1 MLHCTRSRL
10 THSQSKNSIKLLIS
24 TFTAFAMY
32 LLFDLWLF
40 NYGRRNVSIHK
51 KRYFWWSL
59 EIVCS
64 LQQPVMAQSGLK
76 FCAASS
82 PWPMTSKRNYVC
94 HGKQYTSYELYRTY
108 ISSVIRAVPEIILG
122 GQWLFCPE
130 GGYIITSSLSWGT
143 RIFKC
148 GGGSWY
154 SNLSWGWA
162 FVPFRMSL
170 GWKSKKIAAPPPP
183 PRIIYETALR
193 LDCTTYRWTYML
205 LLTTWP
211 WPSSSAVSHNNIFSS
226 VLKTVRFLFI
236 SCRHVTLTFNLKI
249 ALWVTA
255 AVGNLHTKLELL

>member
-32 LLFDLWLF
+32 LLTSRLTSDFLTMEDATCQF
-40 NYGRRNVSIHK
+40 IK

-148 GGGSWY
+148 GGSSWY
-154 SNLSWGWA
+154 WYSDLSWGVGVCA
-162 FVPFRMSL
+162 FPHVL
-170 GWKSKKIAAPPPP
+170 GMEK
-183 PRIIYETALR
+183 
-193 LDCTTYRWTYML
+193 
-205 LLTTWP
+205 
-211 WPSSSAVSHNNIFSS
+211 
-226 VLKTVRFLFI
+226 
-236 SCRHVTLTFNLKI
+236 
-249 ALWVTA
+249 
-255 AVGNLHTKLELL
+255 